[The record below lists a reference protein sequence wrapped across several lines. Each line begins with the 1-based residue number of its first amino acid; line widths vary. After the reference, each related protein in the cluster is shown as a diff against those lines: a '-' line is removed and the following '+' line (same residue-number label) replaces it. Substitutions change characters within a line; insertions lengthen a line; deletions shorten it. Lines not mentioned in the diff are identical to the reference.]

1 MYKKFYGLSEKPFNI
16 VPNPAYLYRSEKH
29 QDALTYLEYGLM
41 EGTGFILLTGE
52 IGTGKTTLIRYMLNN
67 LEADM
72 DVAVIFNT
80 NITSDQ
86 LITLVLDNFEIPP
99 KQDKTANID
108 LLYQFLIQ
116 KFSDERRVLLIIDE
130 AQNLSPDVLEEVRM
144 LSNLQ
149 SDEQILLQIMLVGQ
163 PELKT
168 KLQAPELAQLA
179 QRITVNYHL
188 SRLTGEET
196 KEYIAYRLEKAGG
209 SSDIFMPE
217 AVDLI
222 FESSGGIPRI
232 INMLCDSAMVYGFG
246 YELKR
251 IDKKVIMQVL
261 EDKGEIGC
269 YTGQEEN
276 RKIGGKNLCRAGV
289 TAEAT
294 EGIDTGDISERLQ
307 SLEANLQDIRLKVNL
322 LVKKQTA
329 SEDGYHD
336 ELVNTLQ
343 NLLVTERE
351 NNDKHLQKYAA
362 LDARFKQLFS
372 KHSALIKNLEQ
383 EKQNKTSGI
392 KKWFK
397 GR

>member
-67 LEADM
+67 VESDM

-86 LITLVLDNFEIPP
+86 LITLVLDNFEIQP
-99 KQDKTANID
+99 KKDKTANLD

-168 KLQAPELAQLA
+168 KLQAPGLAQLA

-209 SSDIFMPE
+209 SSDIFISE

-251 IDKKVIMQVL
+251 IDRKVIVQVL
-261 EDKGEIGC
+261 EDKGEIGF
-269 YTGQEEN
+269 YTGQEEKRN
-276 RKIGGKNLCRAGV
+276 VGV
-289 TAEAT
+289 TAET
-294 EGIDTGDISERLQ
+294 NEGLDIGDISERLQ
-307 SLEANLQDIRLKVNL
+307 RLEVNLQDIRLKVNL

-351 NNDKHLQKYAA
+351 NNDKHLQKYTA

-372 KHSALIKNLEQ
+372 NHSTLIKNREQ
-383 EKQNKTSGI
+383 EEQNKTSGI
-392 KKWFK
+392 KKWFT